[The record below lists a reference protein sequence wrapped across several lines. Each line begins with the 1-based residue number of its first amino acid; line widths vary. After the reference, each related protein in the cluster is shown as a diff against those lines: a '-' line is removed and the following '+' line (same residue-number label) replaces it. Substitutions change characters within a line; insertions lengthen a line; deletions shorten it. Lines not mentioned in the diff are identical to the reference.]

1 MTWSEKQTRQAES
14 LSQLPGRV
22 VALDV
27 AVVSAADV
35 VEPSDVVPGRVVA
48 PDVAVVSAADVVKT
62 SLVDKVKIEDVISE
76 VVAEVELVR
85 GLTGSL

>member
-1 MTWSEKQTRQAES
+1 MAS
-14 LSQLPGRV
+14 
-22 VALDV
+22 
-27 AVVSAADV
+27 
-35 VEPSDVVPGRVVA
+35 
-48 PDVAVVSAADVVKT
+48 DVAVVSAADVVKT